1 MIALLAMPDDPVAIP
16 EWLDGA
22 LLGSDL
28 PQLVA
33 ELRAVH
39 RPGPTPQ
46 LDAVLGD
53 DRETFLTGG
62 FSALRPNVRRS
73 LLRNPDLLPELAE
86 LVFAEGGDH
95 WLGGP
100 LDPLEQ
106 ARAAKVAANVHAA
119 RLAET
124 RKPARRWFERAG
136 FGLAIAATVLL
147 AVTVSNGRKDN
158 PPVASAGRGFNKINE
173 LPRDSDAKTVFTKM
187 ADLADEFDSKPTDD
201 RLALATR
208 LTEFRLGCS
217 ALQDAKLPLSATESE
232 WVKLRCQDWAAEID
246 KHLRDLDRTGDVPA
260 VRTAAAATATA
271 IARELRERARA

>member
-1 MIALLAMPDDPVAIP
+1 MTALLAMPDDPVAIP

-22 LLGSDL
+22 LLGPDL
-28 PQLVA
+28 PALVA

-39 RPGPTPQ
+39 RPGPTPR

-53 DRETFLTGG
+53 DHEAFLAGG
-62 FSALRPNVRRS
+62 FSDLRTNVRRT

-106 ARAAKVAANVHAA
+106 ARAEKVAANVHAT
-119 RLAET
+119 RLAEK
-124 RKPARRWFERAG
+124 RHPARRWFERVG
-136 FGLAIAATVLL
+136 IVLATAAAVLL
-147 AVTVSNGRKDN
+147 VVTAFNGRKDN
-158 PPVASAGRGFNKINE
+158 PAVASAGWGFNKISE
-173 LPRDSDAKTVFTKM
+173 LPRNADAKTVFAKL
-187 ADLADEFDSKPTDD
+187 ADLADEWGKKPTDD
-201 RLALATR
+201 RLALAKR

-217 ALQDAKLPLSATESE
+217 ALRDAKLPLSAAESE

-246 KHLRDLDRTGDVPA
+246 KHLRDLDATGDVLA
-260 VRTAAAATATA
+260 VRTAATATAAA
-271 IARELRERARA
+271 IARELRERVG